1 MRLQAFLF
9 ASSVWMVLFMLPRMQ
24 NVCSR
29 LQSTHPDA
37 DVICQDTYAHMDSRP
52 LDGGYTEFKCQGGLT
67 EISIPIIIEEEHLAD
82 AYIGQFAYEDDVI
95 DRDYFIR
102 QAHEL
107 GFKLSDYISALDDI
121 PRFSHDKILHIL
133 NYYKEFIQALAESGI
148 VRIESIRAKEK
159 AENVAKRINSL
170 FHSMDDLIF
179 VNNKNR
185 KYTEF
190 ISSNTQYLFKPV
202 DEIIGHHISDVMPTE
217 VSSVY
222 LDAFDRLDEGS
233 EHEEIEYSLAID
245 GKSYWF
251 SAKATKVKDPDGDDY
266 EYITVIRNISDLKK
280 NENMIKQMA
289 YYDNLTGLYNRSM
302 FYESLNTA
310 IKKSTREDSQFAVV
324 FVDLD
329 NFKKINDTRGHH
341 IGDVLLK
348 QVGTRLSAAIR
359 DSDIIARM
367 GGDEFTMIITSYDT
381 VTELPSLTKRLLD
394 VLSQPVTIEDT
405 YIFISGS
412 IGVSVFPADGSSS
425 DELVKNAD
433 AAMYKA
439 KELGRNRYQFYNQ
452 HINDEI
458 RKKFELENKL
468 RDAVQEKEFDLNYQ
482 PIIEVGTNKIRGF
495 EALLRWSPDKG
506 SSIAPLD
513 FIPVAEETGLL
524 LPIGYWILRKAC
536 HFNHNVHT
544 KFGLNTIVSVNISIV
559 QLNDADFVDMLT
571 EILEETGLRPEFLEL
586 EITEDLL
593 VRNFDATKEKLMAIK
608 ALGIR
613 IALDDFGIGYSSLS
627 YVKNLP
633 LDSLKIDRRF
643 IRDICNNEHD
653 KIILEV
659 ILTLAHKLNLQV
671 ISEGVETLDQV
682 LLLESSESDY
692 IQGYYY
698 YKPMTHTKL
707 LSVLENELDS

>member
-1 MRLQAFLF
+1 M
-9 ASSVWMVLFMLPRMQ
+9 
-24 NVCSR
+24 
-29 LQSTHPDA
+29 
-37 DVICQDTYAHMDSRP
+37 
-52 LDGGYTEFKCQGGLT
+52 
-67 EISIPIIIEEEHLAD
+67 
-82 AYIGQFAYEDDVI
+82 
-95 DRDYFIR
+95 
-102 QAHEL
+102 
-107 GFKLSDYISALDDI
+107 
-121 PRFSHDKILHIL
+121 
-133 NYYKEFIQALAESGI
+133 
-148 VRIESIRAKEK
+148 
-159 AENVAKRINSL
+159 
-170 FHSMDDLIF
+170 
-179 VNNKNR
+179 
-185 KYTEF
+185 
-190 ISSNTQYLFKPV
+190 
-202 DEIIGHHISDVMPTE
+202 
-217 VSSVY
+217 
-222 LDAFDRLDEGS
+222 
-233 EHEEIEYSLAID
+233 
-245 GKSYWF
+245 
-251 SAKATKVKDPDGDDY
+251 
-266 EYITVIRNISDLKK
+266 
-280 NENMIKQMA
+280 
-289 YYDNLTGLYNRSM
+289 
-302 FYESLNTA
+302 
-310 IKKSTREDSQFAVV
+310 
-324 FVDLD
+324 
-329 NFKKINDTRGHH
+329 
-341 IGDVLLK
+341 
-348 QVGTRLSAAIR
+348 
-359 DSDIIARM
+359 
-367 GGDEFTMIITSYDT
+367 
-381 VTELPSLTKRLLD
+381 
-394 VLSQPVTIEDT
+394 
-405 YIFISGS
+405 
-412 IGVSVFPADGSSS
+412 
-425 DELVKNAD
+425 
-433 AAMYKA
+433 
-439 KELGRNRYQFYNQ
+439 
-452 HINDEI
+452 
-458 RKKFELENKL
+458 
-468 RDAVQEKEFDLNYQ
+468 
-482 PIIEVGTNKIRGF
+482 GTNKIRGF

>member
-1 MRLQAFLF
+1 
-9 ASSVWMVLFMLPRMQ
+9 
-24 NVCSR
+24 
-29 LQSTHPDA
+29 
-37 DVICQDTYAHMDSRP
+37 
-52 LDGGYTEFKCQGGLT
+52 
-67 EISIPIIIEEEHLAD
+67 
-82 AYIGQFAYEDDVI
+82 
-95 DRDYFIR
+95 
-102 QAHEL
+102 
-107 GFKLSDYISALDDI
+107 
-121 PRFSHDKILHIL
+121 
-133 NYYKEFIQALAESGI
+133 
-148 VRIESIRAKEK
+148 
-159 AENVAKRINSL
+159 
-170 FHSMDDLIF
+170 
-179 VNNKNR
+179 
-185 KYTEF
+185 
-190 ISSNTQYLFKPV
+190 
-202 DEIIGHHISDVMPTE
+202 
-217 VSSVY
+217 
-222 LDAFDRLDEGS
+222 
-233 EHEEIEYSLAID
+233 
-245 GKSYWF
+245 
-251 SAKATKVKDPDGDDY
+251 
-266 EYITVIRNISDLKK
+266 
-280 NENMIKQMA
+280 MA